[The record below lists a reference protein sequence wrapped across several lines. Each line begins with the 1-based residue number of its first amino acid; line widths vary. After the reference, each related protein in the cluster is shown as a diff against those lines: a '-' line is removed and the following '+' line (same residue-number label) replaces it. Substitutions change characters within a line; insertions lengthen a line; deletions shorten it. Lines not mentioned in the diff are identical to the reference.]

1 VPSRCR
7 SSCVARS
14 PIPGTASGATASHSH
29 RRAARSP
36 IREPDGPVLEPAS
49 FRDPAGF
56 IFRRDGIIH
65 RQIQPAGA
73 ADWQAFLASG
83 LYERLVADRLLVD
96 HEDVALD
103 EAASPGAAAVIR
115 PRPIGFISYPYEW
128 CFSQLREAALLTLEV
143 QSRALDAGM
152 RLKDASSYN
161 VQIDAGAPI
170 LIDSLSFE
178 PAEVTEPWPAYRQF
192 CEHFLA
198 PLTLIAHRDA
208 RCGLMLRDFIDG
220 IPLDLAVRLLPG
232 RTRLNLGL
240 ASHLHLHAGAQARAA
255 RTSPSDT
262 PGDRPARRV
271 SATGQ
276 RALLDSLRRTV
287 EGLRWKP
294 TGHWSSYATTTSYSE
309 TATASKAEIVRSML
323 AAGGGSSAWDLGANT
338 GVYSA
343 IAADAGYRVIAW
355 DLDAGSVEAHW
366 RSVGGRRRPEIL
378 PLVLD
383 LANPSPALGW
393 GLEERASFLERG
405 APDVVLALALVHHLA
420 IGNNVPLA
428 SIARLFARMA
438 PRAIVEF
445 VPKEDPMTRH
455 LLSARRDVFPDY
467 TLDGFR
473 AAFGSRYAIA
483 REEPIVDSPRVL
495 FLLERRDS

>member
-1 VPSRCR
+1 V
-7 SSCVARS
+7 
-14 PIPGTASGATASHSH
+14 T
-29 RRAARSP
+29 
-36 IREPDGPVLEPAS
+36 EPAS

-56 IFRRDGIIH
+56 VFRRDGVIH
-65 RQIQPAGA
+65 RQVQPAGA

-83 LYERLVADRLLVD
+83 LYERLAADGLLVE
-96 HEDVALD
+96 HEEASLEDAAL
-103 EAASPGAAAVIR
+103 PGAAAVIR
-115 PRPIGFISYPYEW
+115 PRPIGFVSYPYEW
-128 CFSQLREAALLTLEV
+128 CFSQLRDAALLTLEV

-152 RLKDASSYN
+152 RLKDASAYN
-161 VQIDAGAPI
+161 VQFEDGRPI

-198 PLTLIAHRDA
+198 PLALIAHRDA
-208 RCGLMLRDFIDG
+208 RCGLMLREFIDG

-255 RTSPSDT
+255 RSAPDEKAGT
-262 PGDRPARRV
+262 RPARRV

-287 EGLRWKP
+287 EGLRWKL
-294 TGHWSSYATTTSYSE
+294 TGHWAGYATTTSYSE
-309 TATASKAEIVRSML
+309 TATASKAEIVRRML
-323 AAGGGSSAWDLGANT
+323 GEIGGSSAWDLGANT
-338 GVYSA
+338 GVYSE
-343 IAADAGYRVIAW
+343 IAVEAGYRVIAW
-355 DLDAGSVEAHW
+355 DQDAGSVEAHW
-366 RSVGGRRRPEIL
+366 RTVRDGNSPSVL

-393 GLEERASFLERG
+393 GLEERASFLQRG
-405 APDVVLALALVHHLA
+405 TPDVILALALVHHLA

-428 SIARLFARMA
+428 GIARLFGRMA
-438 PRAIVEF
+438 PNAIVEF

-455 LLSARRDVFPDY
+455 LLSARRDIFPDY

-473 AAFGSRYAIA
+473 AAFGAEFTIA

-495 FLLERRDS
+495 FLLGRR